1 MFHEVLALVLSV
13 VNLLRAD
20 TRDLVSMTMAF
31 DPLGCL
37 CDDRFT
43 GVLFISS
50 ISDGLSYGY
59 MIPSLIPVVVC
70 HPFPLCG
77 RVSLYEYLIEE
88 DDGITFLTRTTE
100 AWWRMAPDQREELSP
115 NLLEL
120 CEGTGAMGRG
130 ASFLG
135 GQVHVAVDHND
146 LACQHLRA
154 NQHGTILQLD
164 MTDPANAKLIHQA
177 CPEVVGTVLL
187 GFPCQPYSTQ
197 GHQMGSIDGR
207 YQVFQAGMR
216 IIYMIQPQ
224 SAILECVVPARE
236 NADIQQTIQQLATI
250 MNWDAL
256 QLNLNLS
263 DRWPCRRFRWW
274 VLFLPHAWNLH
285 GLSAWPSS
293 MEYENVG
300 SLFTHWG
307 LWSDEDEQ
315 ELQLYAHELEAY
327 LDPAMGA
334 DKRLLEM
341 DDIANTLLHS
351 YSNALTSCPCRC
363 RTSSFSKSTLLT
375 KGLKGYFVISVKH
388 NNPRYLHPKE
398 AALLLGIPPTMV
410 FPHPVRASLALLGL
424 AASPLQLVWIYGHPK
439 CNAAAAH
446 GQMFPS
452 PEEWLRHYCVELLR
466 HSCQLFHQHQ
476 PDPKQHLQISTTDG
490 PPLLIVS
497 SFASTAAHLLQANR
511 IILGWNEAAALH
523 DEQHRLA
530 LHERLD
536 GATYTFV
543 VEPGVASRLPPS
555 SQIMVSL
562 RHQQD
567 HTVHQV
573 PAGHF
578 LFELLAQ
585 LNLHH
590 VRFLVDLEGRVY
602 GADYRVWRPLCL
614 MAIDPANWPPRIG
627 STLRGNGLSASTL
640 GLHDGHVWETLQQL
654 VTSQPTMSVHLV
666 HPCLAAFLL
675 GDLDFSDLRGLG
687 LGLLSP
693 QVHAS
698 QVACTFAARGHWA
711 LIWATRHHRHY
722 VWSYHDGL
730 LDHIRDEAHQLA
742 MKLTGLFGGDTMDF
756 HISHLLRQ
764 RSPTIYVRHCGTL
777 PCLLPSWTLWTP

>member
-120 CEGTGAMGRG
+120 CAGTGAMGHG

-207 YQVFQAGMR
+207 YQVSQAGMR

-375 KGLKGYFVISVKH
+375 KGLRGYFVISVKH

-424 AASPLQLVWIYGHPK
+424 AASPLQLVWIYGHLK

-466 HSCQLFHQHQ
+466 RSRQLFHQHQ
-476 PDPKQHLQISTTDG
+476 PDPKQHLQISTCR
-490 PPLLIVS
+490 S
-497 SFASTAAHLLQANR
+497 
-511 IILGWNEAAALH
+511 
-523 DEQHRLA
+523 
-530 LHERLD
+530 
-536 GATYTFV
+536 
-543 VEPGVASRLPPS
+543 
-555 SQIMVSL
+555 
-562 RHQQD
+562 
-567 HTVHQV
+567 
-573 PAGHF
+573 
-578 LFELLAQ
+578 AQ
-585 LNLHH
+585 LM
-590 VRFLVDLEGRVY
+590 DL
-602 GADYRVWRPLCL
+602 L
-614 MAIDPANWPPRIG
+614 
-627 STLRGNGLSASTL
+627 
-640 GLHDGHVWETLQQL
+640 
-654 VTSQPTMSVHLV
+654 
-666 HPCLAAFLL
+666 
-675 GDLDFSDLRGLG
+675 FSL
-687 LGLLSP
+687 
-693 QVHAS
+693 
-698 QVACTFAARGHWA
+698 
-711 LIWATRHHRHY
+711 
-722 VWSYHDGL
+722 
-730 LDHIRDEAHQLA
+730 
-742 MKLTGLFGGDTMDF
+742 
-756 HISHLLRQ
+756 
-764 RSPTIYVRHCGTL
+764 
-777 PCLLPSWTLWTP
+777 